1 MATPTVLC
9 LAINH
14 ENKPIGMLFK
24 VILENNIINLRDK
37 VKEEIPNALKDVD
50 ARNLVVWRCKEEQ
63 VFDDEDSG
71 KLDLQVRAVFSKKE
85 VTKLSGT
92 QKINELKLADSEVL
106 LIQVPVHNVANA
118 KKRGVEVEHTVAK
131 RLKFDG
137 AQERDVEAA
146 RIAPPPSSVAPL
158 QAFGN
163 EQEKRP
169 VLNGRPLYN
178 SGLPVGL
185 FHPVFNSF
193 HAATRSQE
201 YFKADAK
208 TYSAVRAL
216 FGAFA
221 DIYTSKEER
230 IAAIDRHLV
239 PLLGSSFD
247 IVVVQGFKSDGVI
260 MQPCGFATAYLVIR
274 EFKNEIGTGHAD
286 PYNQASLSYRKY
298 WADPSRDAIRNS
310 CHCPSIILAIAGPWL
325 CVIGGV
331 YLQKA
336 VIQPLTDYIW
346 LGGDSFN
353 EDRLLF
359 ASRLFTAL
367 KSAISALRSY
377 YTALGQELANPV
389 SQNPVSDAFPFITE
403 YGSKKFTYVS
413 RLASPNKLVYKA
425 ELDNEHRMVVVKFV
439 STYHAQAHRIL
450 AKHRL
455 APTLHYASTDH
466 AEAPKYGGRCM
477 IVMDFI
483 EGKPAVGSLSEGQ
496 FEQVKEAIQLLHSHD
511 FVFGDLRPPNILIT
525 DDTAMLIDFDWCG
538 KAEEAQYPAS
548 LNTADN
554 IGWPTG
560 VEPDSVMRKEHDIF
574 LLQKLQSHNT

>member
-1 MATPTVLC
+1 
-9 LAINH
+9 
-14 ENKPIGMLFK
+14 
-24 VILENNIINLRDK
+24 
-37 VKEEIPNALKDVD
+37 
-50 ARNLVVWRCKEEQ
+50 
-63 VFDDEDSG
+63 
-71 KLDLQVRAVFSKKE
+71 
-85 VTKLSGT
+85 
-92 QKINELKLADSEVL
+92 
-106 LIQVPVHNVANA
+106 
-118 KKRGVEVEHTVAK
+118 
-131 RLKFDG
+131 
-137 AQERDVEAA
+137 
-146 RIAPPPSSVAPL
+146 
-158 QAFGN
+158 
-163 EQEKRP
+163 
-169 VLNGRPLYN
+169 LY
-178 SGLPVGL
+178 
-185 FHPVFNSF
+185 
-193 HAATRSQE
+193 
-201 YFKADAK
+201 
-208 TYSAVRAL
+208 
-216 FGAFA
+216 
-221 DIYTSKEER
+221 
-230 IAAIDRHLV
+230 
-239 PLLGSSFD
+239 LLG
-247 IVVVQGFKSDGVI
+247 
-260 MQPCGFATAYLVIR
+260 
-274 EFKNEIGTGHAD
+274 
-286 PYNQASLSYRKY
+286 
-298 WADPSRDAIRNS
+298 DAIRNS